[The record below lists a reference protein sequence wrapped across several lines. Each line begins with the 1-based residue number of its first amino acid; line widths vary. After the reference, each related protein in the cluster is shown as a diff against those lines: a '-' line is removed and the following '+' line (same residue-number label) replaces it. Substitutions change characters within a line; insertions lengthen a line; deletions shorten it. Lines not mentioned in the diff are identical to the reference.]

1 VVKLAR
7 VVIAA
12 PASGTGKT
20 MVATGLLAAFRR
32 QSLEVS
38 CHKVGPDYIDPGYH
52 AMAAGRVG
60 RNLDAWLVGED
71 RIAPLLRHGAMN
83 PRPADIAVI
92 EGVMGLHDGVVGRGG
107 FASTAHIARLTGSPV
122 VLVLDTTAQGR
133 SAAALVLGMQ
143 LFDKGIRIAGVIL
156 NRVGSERHEL
166 LLREA
171 LDEVGVPVVGSIA
184 RSAAVVTPSRHLGLI
199 PAAER
204 HVEAQQTVAALADLI
219 EASVDLAAV
228 RAIAQTA
235 PELTAPAWDP
245 ADEVRQVAT
254 AVPVAIAAGPAFTF
268 SYAETAELLSA
279 AGADVRPF
287 DPTRDAALPS
297 GTRGVVIGGGFP
309 EVHAEALS
317 DNTGLRADLA
327 AFDGPIVAEC
337 AGLLYLATELDGKPM
352 VGRLEARAQLTKKLT
367 LGYREAV
374 AEADSPVARAGERVH
389 GHEFHRTTTDPA
401 HGVVAAWRYA
411 GDQGGSRQGFN
422 TAGIHASYLH
432 THWAGQPAAAQRF
445 VEACR

>member
-1 VVKLAR
+1 MKLAR